1 MAFINTILQC
11 LIIQLVLMY
20 SVKVKKNRLSATF
33 VIEHSIGTMRI
44 VAQLIFNGMN
54 SFMSSE
60 IHFVF
65 ITFLKI

>member
-1 MAFINTILQC
+1 MFN
-11 LIIQLVLMY
+11 Y
-20 SVKVKKNRLSATF
+20 SASSYVQWKGKKKNRLSATF